1 MRARKLWL
9 LFWPVASAVS
19 VQMKIMA
26 IVLVPVLL
34 LGLGVTFQV
43 RLSLQRALVDQL
55 EKRGVSIARDLAA
68 RGTDLILTNNI
79 FALHELVRDTV
90 ENNEDTRYVF
100 ILGADGEV
108 LTHSFGQG
116 FPQGLIEANPVAA
129 EERFRLEVLDTEEGL
144 IRDLAVPI
152 FDSQAGIA
160 RVGMSEHHLRQA
172 VVTATWQLLIATAL
186 VWLVSVVVSY
196 FLTRVLIKPILGL
209 VEATRAVA
217 RGDLSRKVVPW
228 ADDEIGQLG
237 QAFNAMTADLEK
249 SRRESEALNR
259 QLLRRTRELSALY
272 AIAVARSSS
281 KDIAQVLKEA
291 LEQVLVAMGFKV
303 GWICTLDQDS
313 QRRTLVCWAGLW
325 DQVAPRE
332 AAVDLS
338 VCNCKEVFQAK
349 RPVVI
354 CPLPATCPV
363 LGVDLGEGKR
373 ITCHAIIPLIS
384 RPRVLWVL
392 NVASHDQFSDQDLQL
407 LVSIGKQMGIVIEN
421 ARLWE
426 ELKRTEELRGQLLK
440 KVITA
445 QEEERKRIARE
456 LHDET
461 SQALTSL
468 IVQLKVLEE
477 AGSLTE
483 AQAHIKNLRAAAAKT
498 LEEVHNLALEIR
510 PSVLDD
516 LGLVAALW
524 RYLRGYEGKFRL
536 PVDFQVLGLGGQRLP
551 SQVETAL
558 YRIVQEALINVARHA
573 RAQSVSLLLENRGS
587 SVVLIVEDDGRG
599 FDVARVMGSH
609 LRERNLGLYGMQE
622 RASLLGGTVTIEST
636 PGAGT
641 AVFVEIPL
649 ERGEN
654 EEDPF
659 VAGR

>member
-1 MRARKLWL
+1 MRVRKLWL
-9 LFWPVASAVS
+9 LFWSVASAVS
-19 VQMKIMA
+19 VQVKIMA

-55 EKRGVSIARDLAA
+55 EKRGVSIAGDVAA
-68 RGTDLILTNNI
+68 RSTDLILTNNI

-100 ILGADGEV
+100 ILSPDGEV
-108 LTHSFGQG
+108 LAHSFGQG
-116 FPQGLIEANPVAA
+116 FPQGLIEANPVAPEA
-129 EERFRLEVLDTEEGL
+129 RFRLEVLDTEEGL

-152 FDSQAGIA
+152 FEGQAGIA

-172 VVTATWQLLIATAL
+172 VATATRQLLITTAL

-196 FLTRVLIKPILGL
+196 SLTGVLIKPILGL
-209 VEATRAVA
+209 VEATKAVA

-228 ADDEIGQLG
+228 AEDEIGQLG
-237 QAFNAMTADLEK
+237 QAFNAMTADMER
-249 SRRESEALNR
+249 SRRESKALNL
-259 QLLRRTRELSALY
+259 QLLRRNRELSALY
-272 AIAVARSSS
+272 AVAVARSSAE
-281 KDIAQVLKEA
+281 DITQILKEA
-291 LEQVLVAMGFKV
+291 LDQMLAAIGFKV
-303 GWICTLDQDS
+303 GWICTLDQDN

-325 DQVAPRE
+325 DQVAPE

-338 VCNCKEVFQAK
+338 ACNCKEVFQTK

-354 CPLPATCPV
+354 SPLSATCPA
-363 LGVDLGEGKR
+363 LGVDLGEEKR
-373 ITCHAIIPLIS
+373 ITCHATIPLIS
-384 RPRVLWVL
+384 RSKVLWVL

-407 LVSIGKQMGIVIEN
+407 LGSIGKQMGMVIEN

-426 ELKRTEELRGQLLK
+426 DLKRTEELRGQLLR

-445 QEEERKRIARE
+445 QEEERRRIARE

-483 AQAHIKNLRAAAAKT
+483 AQAHIKNLRAAVAKT

-516 LGLVAALW
+516 LGLVAALR

-551 SQVETAL
+551 SQVETPL

-573 RAQSVSLLLENRGS
+573 QAQSVSLLLENRGS

-649 ERGEN
+649 EGGEN
-654 EEDPF
+654 EEDPS